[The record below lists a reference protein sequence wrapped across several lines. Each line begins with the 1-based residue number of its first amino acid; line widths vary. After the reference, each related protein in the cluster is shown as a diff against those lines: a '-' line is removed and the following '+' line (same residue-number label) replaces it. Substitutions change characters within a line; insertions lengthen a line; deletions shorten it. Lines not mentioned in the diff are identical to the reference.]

1 MREKQ
6 TSENKGVSIGKK
18 NKVEFCNYKARRVLR
33 VRIVVAAR
41 RD

>member
-6 TSENKGVSIGKK
+6 NLENKGVFVEKK

-33 VRIVVAAR
+33 ERIVVVA
-41 RD
+41 